1 MSNLFDPSASDVSMQ
16 WLGTIFGGMG
26 LFGSGGGDP
35 ISGAIFVLNNAIMI
49 AGGVLFTYFALVGVM
64 NTAHEGSVLGKKWP
78 IWVVPRMATASALLL
93 PVVKGYAIIQV
104 IVAWLLVQGIGLA
117 DKGVEAFVDNQN
129 LAQTLTS
136 SFSQSPIKTTAYNL
150 FLSSVC
156 MATLEQGV
164 KQQGTSVIY
173 TSPSIGITTEKQG
186 SKTFYYFGDKNESSG
201 MTKQTCGY
209 YVVDSSQI
217 SVQGSSLVSSSDLSG
232 ANDIN
237 QAQQAQLNSLL
248 SAMMNAGRTVVT
260 SHKAIP
266 VSTIDSA
273 ISDYQ
278 KAIQQSAFDAV
289 KKMSDNKE
297 MQDNIKKDGWIM
309 LGFWYPKIQAMSSQI
324 NKAINNVAVA
334 TGPSSFDSDL
344 LKDEYVQNMTLAME
358 TVRNGGGIANYG
370 IAKQVDNSG
379 SLLDKIKG
387 WTKSFSVEGV
397 IKDSFGFKE
406 NNEYTIQK
414 GADPMLN
421 LMTYGGICLTAAGV
435 GFVAILALMG
445 TVGNAPGVGLAL
457 QSVLLMFVPLL
468 ALVGITLLY
477 ILPLIPT
484 LIWIGCISGFILM
497 AIEAIIASSF
507 WGLMILNP
515 NGNHEVIGAG
525 QQGFRLI
532 VALLFKPFLLVVGF
546 WVSILMMNTLGT
558 WVSDMFAYIF
568 DLSQSDS
575 NVFTYIVG
583 KIISPVLYGSI
594 MLVVIKKIFGIVPA
608 LPDELIKWIGGGST
622 GFTGH
627 SKETSGSEATGSAN
641 VVAGAVI
648 NAGAQAGKDVNG
660 KGDNGN
666 GKGPQIKNDERGMNG
681 GSSGSVSAGFARMM
695 EQQKSGPNGYDPTKN
710 RASNG
715 VNSAFAGSGKSSKG
729 VGAESSTNGS
739 QGSQSVGEGI
749 SGDEVMETG
758 NNAVDD
764 PHSGTGEVM
773 EFGEAPYKHDDANN
787 KSYFVSLK
795 QDNGDVKQ
803 IWGAD
808 LRNQNFQVGE
818 KVSISKSGV
827 RDGQEF
833 QTKEGKNISH
843 KNMFNVER
851 LNKE

>member
-1 MSNLFDPSASDVSMQ
+1 MANLFDPPSSDVSMQ
-16 WLGTIFGGMG
+16 WLGSIFGGMG
-26 LFGSGGGDP
+26 LFGGSGGDP
-35 ISGAIFVLNNAIMI
+35 IAGANQVLIGAILI
-49 AGGVLFTYFALVGVM
+49 AVGVLFTYFLLVGVM
-64 NTAHEGSVLGKKWP
+64 NTAQEGSILGKKWP
-78 IWVVPRMATASALLL
+78 VWIFPRMSTAVALML
-93 PVVKGYAIIQV
+93 PVIKGYAMIQI

-136 SFSQSPIKTTAYNL
+136 SFSKSPVKTTAYNL

-186 SKTFYYFGDKNESSG
+186 NKTFYYFGDKNESAG

-217 SVQGSSLVSSSDLSG
+217 NMQGSSLVSASDLSG

-237 QAQQAQLNSLL
+237 QAQQAQIGSLV
-248 SAMMNAGRTVVT
+248 SAMMNAGRSLVS

-266 VSTIDSA
+266 ASTIDSA
-273 ISDYQ
+273 IADYQ

-289 KKMSDNKE
+289 KKMNDNKE

-387 WTKSFSVEGV
+387 WTKSFSIEGA
-397 IKDSFGFKE
+397 IKNSIDFQD
-406 NNEYTIQK
+406 YTIQK

-484 LIWIGCISGFILM
+484 LIWVGCISGFILM
-497 AIEAIIASSF
+497 AIEAIIASLF

-681 GSSGSVSAGFARMM
+681 GSSGSSAGFARMM
-695 EQQKSGPNGYDPTKN
+695 EQQKSGPNGYDSMMKN
-710 RASNG
+710 RRTNSSGSAS
-715 VNSAFAGSGKSSKG
+715 AGSPKSSKG
-729 VGAESSTNGS
+729 VSAESSSNGS
-739 QGSQSVGEGI
+739 ESVSSGV

-758 NNAVDD
+758 NTVDD
-764 PHSGTGEVM
+764 PHSGVGEVM
-773 EFGEAPYKHDDANN
+773 EFGEAPYKNDDANN

-795 QDNGDVKQ
+795 QDDGQVKQ

-827 RDGQEF
+827 LEGQEF

>member
-1 MSNLFDPSASDVSMQ
+1 MSNLFDPSSSDVSMQ

-35 ISGAIFVLNNAIMI
+35 IVGAIFVLNNAIMM
-49 AGGVLFTYFALVGVM
+49 AGGVLFTYFILVGIM

-78 IWVVPRMATASALLL
+78 VWVVPRMATASALLL

-104 IVAWLLVQGIGLA
+104 LVAWLLVQGIGLA
-117 DKGVEAFVDNQN
+117 DKGVSAFVDNQN

-186 SKTFYYFGDKNESSG
+186 SKTFYYFGDKNESAG

-209 YVVDSSQI
+209 YMVDSSQI
-217 SVQGSSLVSSSDLSG
+217 NMQGSSLVSASDLSG

-237 QAQQAQLNSLL
+237 QAQQAQIGSLV
-248 SAMMNAGRTVVT
+248 SAMMSAGRSVVS

-289 KKMSDNKE
+289 KKMNDNKE

-334 TGPSSFDSDL
+334 TGPNSFDSDL
-344 LKDEYVQNMTLAME
+344 LKDEYVQNMNIAME
-358 TVRNGGGIANYG
+358 TVRNGGGVANYG
-370 IAKQVDNSG
+370 IAKQADNSG
-379 SLLDKIKG
+379 TFLDKIKG
-387 WTKSFSVEGV
+387 WTKSFSIESA
-397 IKDSFGFKE
+397 IKDSIDFKD
-406 NNEYTIQK
+406 YTFQK
-414 GADPMLN
+414 GADPMLT
-421 LMTYGGICLTAAGV
+421 LMTYGGICLSVAGA
-435 GFVAILALMG
+435 GFVALLALMG

-457 QSVLLMFVPLL
+457 QSVLMMFVPLL
-468 ALVGITLLY
+468 GLVGITLLY

-484 LIWIGCISGFILM
+484 LIWVGCISGFILM

-641 VVAGAVI
+641 VVAGTVI
-648 NAGAQAGKDVNG
+648 NAGTQAGKDVNG
-660 KGDNGN
+660 KGGN
-666 GKGPQIKNDERGMNG
+666 GPQIKNDDRPMN
-681 GSSGSVSAGFARMM
+681 SGSGSSAGFARMM
-695 EQQKSGPNGYDPTKN
+695 EQQKSGPNGYDSVLKN

-715 VNSAFAGSGKSSKG
+715 VNSASAGSGKSSKG
-729 VGAESSTNGS
+729 VGAETSSNGS
-739 QGSQSVGEGI
+739 EGSQSVGESV
-749 SGDEVMETG
+749 SGDDVRETG
-758 NNAVDD
+758 TVDD
-764 PHSGTGEVM
+764 PHAGTGEVM

>member
-16 WLGTIFGGMG
+16 WLGSIFGGMG
-26 LFGSGGGDP
+26 LFSGSGGDP
-35 ISGAIFVLNNAIMI
+35 ISGAIFILNNAIMI
-49 AGGVLFTYFALVGVM
+49 AGGVLFTYFLLVGVM

-78 IWVVPRMATASALLL
+78 VWVVPRMATASALLL

-104 IVAWLLVQGIGLA
+104 LVAWLLVQGIGLA
-117 DKGVEAFVDNQN
+117 DKGVSAFVDNQN

-186 SKTFYYFGDKNESSG
+186 SKTFYYFGDKNESAG

-217 SVQGSSLVSSSDLSG
+217 NMQGSSLVSASDLSG

-237 QAQQAQLNSLL
+237 QAQQAQIGSLV
-248 SAMMNAGRTVVT
+248 SAMMSAGRSVVS

-266 VSTIDSA
+266 ASTIDSA
-273 ISDYQ
+273 IADYQ

-289 KKMSDNKE
+289 KKMNDNKE

-358 TVRNGGGIANYG
+358 TVRNGGGVANYG

-379 SLLDKIKG
+379 TFLDKIKG
-387 WTKSFSVEGV
+387 WTKSFSVEGA
-397 IKDSFGFKE
+397 IKDAIDFKD
-406 NNEYTIQK
+406 YTFQK
-414 GADPMLN
+414 GADPMLT
-421 LMTYGGICLTAAGV
+421 LMTYGGICLSVAGA
-435 GFVAILALMG
+435 GFVALLALMG

-484 LIWIGCISGFILM
+484 LIWVGCISGFILM
-497 AIEAIIASSF
+497 AIEAIIASGF

-648 NAGAQAGKDVNG
+648 NAGTQAGKDVNG

-666 GKGPQIKNDERGMNG
+666 GKGPQIKNDDRPMSG
-681 GSSGSVSAGFARMM
+681 GSSGSSAGFARMM
-695 EQQKSGPNGYDPTKN
+695 EQQKSGPNGYDSVLKN

-715 VNSAFAGSGKSSKG
+715 VNSASAGSGKSSKG
-729 VGAESSTNGS
+729 VASTNGL
-739 QGSQSVGEGI
+739 QGSQSVGESV
-749 SGDEVMETG
+749 SGDDVRETG
-758 NNAVDD
+758 IVDD

-795 QDNGDVKQ
+795 QDDGQVKQ

-827 RDGQEF
+827 REGQEF

-851 LNKE
+851 LSKE

>member
-16 WLGTIFGGMG
+16 WLGSIFGGMG
-26 LFGSGGGDP
+26 LFNGGGDP
-35 ISGAIFVLNNAIMI
+35 IVGAIFILNNAIMV
-49 AGGVLFTYFALVGVM
+49 AGGVLVTYFILVGIM

-78 IWVVPRMATASALLL
+78 VWVVPRMATASALLL
-93 PVVKGYAIIQV
+93 PLVKGYALIQV
-104 IVAWLLVQGIGLA
+104 LVAWLLVQGIGLA
-117 DKGVEAFVDNQN
+117 DKGVSAFVDNQN

-217 SVQGSSLVSSSDLSG
+217 NMQGSSLVSASDLSG

-237 QAQQAQLNSLL
+237 QAQQAQIGSLV
-248 SAMMNAGRTVVT
+248 SAMMSAGRSVVS
-260 SHKAIP
+260 SHKVIP

-273 ISDYQ
+273 IADYQ

-289 KKMSDNKE
+289 KKMNDNKE

-344 LKDEYVQNMTLAME
+344 LKDEYVQNMGLAME
-358 TVRNGGGIANYG
+358 TVRNGGGVANYG

-379 SLLDKIKG
+379 TFLDKIKG
-387 WTKSFSVEGV
+387 WTKSFSVEGA
-397 IKDSFGFKE
+397 IKDAIDFKD
-406 NNEYTIQK
+406 YTFQK
-414 GADPMLN
+414 GADPMLT
-421 LMTYGGICLTAAGV
+421 LMTYGGICLSVAGA
-435 GFVAILALMG
+435 GFVALLALMG

-484 LIWIGCISGFILM
+484 LIWVGCISGFILM

-648 NAGAQAGKDVNG
+648 NAGTQAGKDVNG
-660 KGDNGN
+660 KGGDGSGRGGN
-666 GKGPQIKNDERGMNG
+666 GPQIKNDDRSVNSG
-681 GSSGSVSAGFARMM
+681 GSSGSSAGFARMM
-695 EQQKSGPNGYDPTKN
+695 EQQKSGPNGYDSMMK
-710 RASNG
+710 RRGA
-715 VNSAFAGSGKSSKG
+715 NSSGSGSAGSGMASKG
-729 VGAESSTNGS
+729 VSAESSSKGS
-739 QGSQSVGEGI
+739 QGSQSVGEGV

-758 NNAVDD
+758 NTVDD
-764 PHSGTGEVM
+764 PHSGVGEVM

-795 QDNGDVKQ
+795 QDDGQVKQ

>member
-1 MSNLFDPSASDVSMQ
+1 MANLFDPSSSDVSMQ
-16 WLGTIFGGMG
+16 WLGSLFGGMG
-26 LFGSGGGDP
+26 LFGSSGGDP
-35 ISGAIFVLNNAIMI
+35 LSGANQVLIGSILIGA
-49 AGGVLFTYFALVGVM
+49 GVLFTYFLLVGVM
-64 NTAHEGSVLGKKWP
+64 NTAQEGSILGKKWP
-78 IWVVPRMATASALLL
+78 LWVVPRMSTAVALML
-93 PVVKGYAIIQV
+93 PVVKGYAMIQI

-136 SFSQSPIKTTAYNL
+136 SFSQSPVKTTAYNL

-186 SKTFYYFGDKNESSG
+186 NKTFYYFGDKNESAG

-217 SVQGSSLVSSSDLSG
+217 NMQGSSLVSASDLSG

-237 QAQQAQLNSLL
+237 QAQQAQIGSLV
-248 SAMMNAGRTVVT
+248 SAMMSAGRSLVS

-266 VSTIDSA
+266 ASTIDSA
-273 ISDYQ
+273 IADYQ

-289 KKMSDNKE
+289 KKMNDNKE

-387 WTKSFSVEGV
+387 WTKSFSIEGA
-397 IKDSFGFKE
+397 IKNSIDFQD
-406 NNEYTIQK
+406 YTIQK

-484 LIWIGCISGFILM
+484 LIWVGCISGFILM
-497 AIEAIIASSF
+497 AIEAIIASLF

-558 WVSDMFAYIF
+558 WISDMFGYIF

-641 VVAGAVI
+641 VVAGTVI
-648 NAGAQAGKDVNG
+648 NAGTQAGKDVNG
-660 KGDNGN
+660 KGGN
-666 GKGPQIKNDERGMNG
+666 GPQIKNDDRPMN
-681 GSSGSVSAGFARMM
+681 SGSGSAGFARMM
-695 EQQKSGPNGYDPTKN
+695 EQQKAGPNGYDSMMKN
-710 RASNG
+710 RRTNSSGSAS
-715 VNSAFAGSGKSSKG
+715 AGSPKSSKG
-729 VGAESSTNGS
+729 GSAESSSNGS
-739 QGSQSVGEGI
+739 ESVSSGV
-749 SGDEVMETG
+749 SGDDVRETG
-758 NNAVDD
+758 TVDD
-764 PHSGTGEVM
+764 PHAGVGEVM

-795 QDNGDVKQ
+795 QDDGQVKQ

-808 LRNQNFQVGE
+808 LRNQNFQIGE